1 MADTW
6 NTTPT
11 YGAQLVHAERVLAA
25 AGSLAPWQEAA
36 ELLSYAL
43 DVPVP
48 VLLAQP
54 ATRLRP
60 ADVLRFCGLVRRRVA
75 GEALPRI
82 TGRVAFMGLD
92 LAIGR
97 ADPLIP
103 TDAERRAQIAL
114 EWGRHHAPGE
124 LAAAEIGTGCG
135 AIALALAALEPRF
148 TRIYAA
154 DPSAATLETAT
165 ANGARYLLNLVITW
179 LTGEGLDAVPEPV
192 DLIVCGRLDQGT
204 AATRSQGE
212 RAAEVVSLREMHL
225 LKQAPAKLR
234 PGGALIWGL
243 DRARE
248 AETLALIDLAF
259 PDAQVWVDPQ
269 AAGDVIAVVQLPANP
284 PSRATVDPDR

>member
-25 AGSLAPWQEAA
+25 AGSSAPWQEAA

-43 DVPVP
+43 DVPIP

-60 ADVLRFCGLVRRRVA
+60 ADVLRFGGLVRRRVA

-82 TGRVAFMGLD
+82 TGHVAFMGLD
-92 LAIGR
+92 LAVGR

-103 TDAERRAQIAL
+103 PDAERRTQIAL

-124 LAAAEIGTGCG
+124 LALTEIGTGCG

-148 TRIYAA
+148 ARIYAV

-179 LTGEGLDAVPEPV
+179 LVGDGLDVVPEPV
-192 DLIVCGRLDQGT
+192 DLVVCGRLDQG
-204 AATRSQGE
+204 AAAAGSQGE
-212 RAAEVVSLREMHL
+212 RAAEVVSLREVHL

-259 PDAQVWVDPQ
+259 PDARVWVDPQ
-269 AAGDVIAVVQLPANP
+269 DGGMVIVVVQLPGRP
-284 PSRATVDPDR
+284 PSSTTFDPSG

>member
-1 MADTW
+1 MADAW

-11 YGAQLVHAERVLAA
+11 FGAQLVHAERVLAA
-25 AGSLAPWQEAA
+25 AGSPAPWQEAA

-54 ATRLRP
+54 ATCLRP
-60 ADVLRFCGLVRRRVA
+60 EDVLRYVGLVRRRMA

-82 TGRVAFMGLD
+82 TGHIAFMGLD

-97 ADPLIP
+97 ADSLIP
-103 TDAERRAQIAL
+103 ADAERRAQIAL

-124 LAAAEIGTGCG
+124 LAVAEIGTGCG
-135 AIALALAALEPRF
+135 AIALALATLEPRF
-148 TRIYAA
+148 TRIYAV

-165 ANGARYLLNLVITW
+165 ANGARYLLNLVISW
-179 LTGEGLDAVPEPV
+179 LAGDGLDVVPEPV
-192 DLIVCGRLDQGT
+192 DLIVCGRLDRGQ
-204 AATRSQGE
+204 AAVDQGE
-212 RAAEVVSLREMHL
+212 RTAEVVSLRDVLL

-234 PGGALIWGL
+234 PGGALIWSL

-259 PDAQVWVDPQ
+259 PDARVWVDPQ
-269 AAGDVIAVVQLPANP
+269 AGEVVIVVVQLAGQ
-284 PSRATVDPDR
+284 PSGGETPDAES